1 MIARSAQTIDSTKIL
16 SKSEITAVLQD
27 LQRRSRRSVS
37 WQLTLV
43 LFRLSCMC
51 GMRVSEIAALTL
63 QDVVLTREK
72 PHIHVRNGKGGKSG
86 RVPLWV
92 DRGTL
97 DDLQTWKEFR
107 LSQGAGQNDPF
118 LCHQRR
124 GSTGQPLAVRSLQDR
139 WHTAMRKVLEPERA
153 AQLSIH
159 SGRHTA
165 ASVLL
170 DAGYSL
176 AFVRDYLR
184 HSSISVTSVY
194 LHVVQDEGTEVAT
207 TFDFA

>member
-1 MIARSAQTIDSTKIL
+1 MIARTAQAIDSTKIL
-16 SKSEITAVLQD
+16 SKSEITAILSD
-27 LQRRSRRSVS
+27 LQRRSRRSVN

-51 GMRVSEIAALTL
+51 GLRVSEIASLTL

-72 PHIHVRNGKGGKSG
+72 PHIHVRHGKGGKSG
-86 RVPLWV
+86 KVPLWV

-97 DDLQTWKEFR
+97 DDLRTWKEFR
-107 LSQGAGQNDPF
+107 LSQGACQADPF
-118 LCHQRR
+118 LCHQRK
-124 GSTGQPLAVRSLQDR
+124 GTTGQPLAVRSLQDR

-153 AQLSIH
+153 VQLSIH

-170 DAGYSL
+170 DGGYSL

-184 HSSISVTSVY
+184 HSSVSVTSVY
-194 LHVVQDEGTEVAT
+194 LHVVQDDGCDVGRVFE
-207 TFDFA
+207 F